1 MMKIVI
7 DSDGF
12 FWPADIGP
20 EYMSTQ
26 RQLISIDKEQGS
38 LRDLFEQYY
47 LGFRSAMFICEDS
60 IESESEVEVALR
72 EWREGC
78 IHSAMSYMESHIKSK
93 ISLPVDFMW
102 IVREAIVSEL
112 KEEFPEV
119 DSIKLR
125 LSMKPRLSARSVG
138 KNIIFPALLRTV
150 LNHCNLVIINS
161 IFQVMNEDGQLVGD
175 VDRKQNARFIFP
187 YLLYCHD
194 DFSVRNLPI
203 IGAHSEEALQTA
215 FQFTNI
221 QMIYI
226 FSHEYAHILLQH
238 FNDNR
243 SIFDKENE
251 ADTFALKV
259 VLAYI
264 EKNATYSK
272 HDVLAA
278 IRWLFKYQLIEDSI
292 GALVRGKSLEFFESE
307 FEKRRGEFQSK
318 LFLKHDLKGSTLFES
333 IGFTMIVDLQ
343 DILYEFGPKLINE
356 IIDIFNKSEKTGGI
370 EPWWEKIT
378 QK

>member
-1 MMKIVI
+1 MMKIFI

-12 FWPADIGP
+12 FWPADIEP
-20 EYMSTQ
+20 EYMSIQ
-26 RQLISIDKEQGS
+26 RQLISIEKEQGS
-38 LRDLFEQYY
+38 FIELFEQYY

-60 IESESEVEVALR
+60 IESESEAEVALR

-78 IHSAMSYMESHIKSK
+78 IHSAMSYMESHIKSE

-102 IVREAIVSEL
+102 IVREAIVSVL

-119 DSIKLR
+119 GSIKLR
-125 LSMKPRLSARSVG
+125 LSMKPRLSARSAG
-138 KNIIFPALLRTV
+138 ENIIFPALIRTV

-161 IFQVMNEDGQLVGD
+161 VFQVMNEEGQLVGE
-175 VDRKQNARFIFP
+175 VDNKQNARFIFP

-203 IGAHSEEALQTA
+203 IGAHSENALQTA
-215 FQFTNI
+215 LLFSNI

-238 FNDNR
+238 FDDNR
-243 SIFDKENE
+243 SILDKENE
-251 ADTFALKV
+251 ADAFALNV
-259 VLAYI
+259 VLTYI
-264 EKNATYSK
+264 EKDSTYSK
-272 HDVLAA
+272 QDVLAA
-278 IRWLFKYQLIEDSI
+278 IRWLFKYQLIEESI
-292 GALVRGKSLEFFESE
+292 GTLVRGKSLDFFESE
-307 FEKRRGEFQSK
+307 FEKRRGDFQSE

-333 IGFTMIVDLQ
+333 IGFCMIVELQ
-343 DILYEFGPKLINE
+343 AILYEFGPKLINE
-356 IIDIFNKSEKTGGI
+356 IIDAFNKSEKTGGI